1 MYPKVKK
8 TILIQYAIPKEGL
21 KALGQS
27 FNLIYPNKDCFT
39 QEEMLEHIPNCEALL
54 SIFNQPVN
62 AELIEAG
69 QKLEIISNYGV
80 GYNNIDVAAASKQ
93 GIAICNT
100 PEAVCEPTA
109 ELCLSLMLSACRR
122 VAECNHRLRTET
134 DFKWGVML
142 NLSQT
147 LRGKTL
153 GIIGMGKIGK
163 SVAQKA
169 QAFGMKVVYNNRNQ
183 LSASEEAELNIEYL
197 GFKDILKTADV
208 ISLHCPLNESTHHLI
223 SKKELKMMK
232 TSAYLINTARGPVVD
247 EQALAIALEK
257 GQIAGAALDVF
268 EDEPK
273 ITPQLLELNNVVLV
287 PHIGTA
293 CIETRIEMAGEAAQN
308 ILDHW
313 ENGKSNNQVNLMI
326 R

>member
-1 MYPKVKK
+1 MKK
-8 TILIQYAIPKEGL
+8 TILIQYAVPKEGL
-21 KALGQS
+21 KALSQS
-27 FNLIYPNKDCFT
+27 FNLIYPEKDCFT
-39 QEEMLEHIPNCEALL
+39 HEEMLKNIPNCEALL

-69 QKLEIISNYGV
+69 KKLEIISNYGV
-80 GYNNIDVAAASKQ
+80 GYNNIDVEAATKK
-93 GIAICNT
+93 GIAVCNT

-109 ELCLSLMLSACRR
+109 ELCLSLILSACRR
-122 VAECNHRLRTET
+122 VAECNHRLRKES

-142 NLSQT
+142 NLGQT

-169 QAFGMKVVYNNRNQ
+169 QAFGMKVVYNNRRQ
-183 LSASEEAELNIEYL
+183 LSANVEADLNIDYL
-197 GFKDILKTADV
+197 GFEDLLKKADFV
-208 ISLHCPLNESTHHLI
+208 SLHCPLNESTHHLI
-223 SKKELKMMK
+223 GEKELSQMK
-232 TSAYLINTARGPVVD
+232 ASAYLINTSRGPVVD
-247 EQALAIALEK
+247 EQALADAL
-257 GQIAGAALDVF
+257 GNDRIAGAALDVF

-273 ITPQLLELNNVVLV
+273 ITPQLLTLNNVVLV

-293 CIETRIEMAGEAAQN
+293 CIETRIEMAEEASQN

-313 ENGKSNNQVNLMI
+313 EKGRSKNQVN
-326 R
+326 

>member
-1 MYPKVKK
+1 MKK

-21 KALGQS
+21 KALSQS
-27 FNLIYPNKDCFT
+27 FNLIYPDKDCFT
-39 QEEMLEHIPNCEALL
+39 QKEMLKHIPKCEALL

-80 GYNNIDVAAASKQ
+80 GYNNIDVDAATNR

-109 ELCLSLMLSACRR
+109 ELCLSLMLSLTRR
-122 VAECNHRLRTET
+122 VAECNHRLRTEV

-142 NLSQT
+142 NLGQT

-169 QAFGMKVVYNNRNQ
+169 QAFGMKVVYNNRSQ
-183 LSASEEAELNIEYL
+183 LSASEEAGLNIDYL
-197 GFKDILKTADV
+197 GFEDLLKTADFV
-208 ISLHCPLNESTHHLI
+208 SLHCPLNESTHHLI
-223 SKKELKMMK
+223 SEKELKMMK

-247 EQALAIALEK
+247 EQALAEGLEK
-257 GQIAGAALDVF
+257 KLITGAALDVF
-268 EDEPK
+268 EDEPH
-273 ITPQLLELNNVVLV
+273 ITEQLMTRNDVVLV

-293 CIETRIEMAGEAAQN
+293 CIETRIEMAEEAAQN

-313 ENGKSNNQVNLMI
+313 ENGKSKNRVN
-326 R
+326 

>member
-21 KALGQS
+21 KALSQS
-27 FNLIYPNKDCFT
+27 FNLIYPDKEYFT
-39 QEEMLEHIPNCEALL
+39 QEEMLEHIPKCEALL

-80 GYNNIDVAAASKQ
+80 GYNNIDVAAANKQ
-93 GIAICNT
+93 GIAVCNT

-109 ELCLSLMLSACRR
+109 ELCLSLMLSLTRR
-122 VAECNHRLRTET
+122 VAECNHRLRTEA

-142 NLSQT
+142 NLGQT

-169 QAFGMKVVYNNRNQ
+169 QAFGMKVVYNNRRQ
-183 LSASEEAELNIEYL
+183 LSANEEANLNIDYL
-197 GFKDILKTADV
+197 GFEDLLKSADF

-223 SKKELKMMK
+223 SEKELKMMK

-247 EQALAIALEK
+247 EQALAEALNK
-257 GQIAGAALDVF
+257 NLIAGAALDVF
-268 EDEPK
+268 EDEPH
-273 ITPQLLELNNVVLV
+273 ITEQLMTRNDVVLV

-293 CIETRIEMAGEAAQN
+293 CIETRIEMAEEAAQN

-313 ENGKSNNQVNLMI
+313 ENGKSKNQVN
-326 R
+326 

>member
-1 MYPKVKK
+1 MYPNVKK
-8 TILIQYAIPKEGL
+8 NILIQYAVPKEGL
-21 KALGQS
+21 KTLSQS
-27 FNLIYPNKDCFT
+27 FNLIYPEKDCFT
-39 QEEMLEHIPNCEALL
+39 HEEMLEHIPNCEALL

-80 GYNNIDVAAASKQ
+80 GYNNIDVEAANKQ
-93 GIAICNT
+93 GIAVCNT

-122 VAECNHRLRTET
+122 VAECNHRLRTEA
-134 DFKWGVML
+134 DFKWGVMR
-142 NLSQT
+142 NLGQT

-169 QAFGMKVVYNNRNQ
+169 QAFGMKVIYNNRTQ
-183 LSASEEAELNIEYL
+183 LSANEEASLNIEYL
-197 GFKDILKTADV
+197 GFEDLLQTADF
-208 ISLHCPLNESTHHLI
+208 ISLHCPLNASTHHLI
-223 SKKELKMMK
+223 SEKELKMMK
-232 TSAYLINTARGPVVD
+232 PSAYLINTARGPVVD
-247 EQALAIALEK
+247 EQALVEVLEK
-257 GQIAGAALDVF
+257 GRIAGAALDVF
-268 EDEPK
+268 ENEPK
-273 ITPQLLELNNVVLV
+273 ITAQLLELDNVVLV

-293 CIETRIEMAGEAAQN
+293 CIETRIEMAEEASQN

-313 ENGKSNNQVNLMI
+313 ENGKSKNQVN
-326 R
+326 

>member
-1 MYPKVKK
+1 MKK

-21 KALGQS
+21 EALSQS
-27 FNLIYPNKDCFT
+27 FNLIYPDNECFT
-39 QEEMLEHIPNCEALL
+39 HEEMLDHIPNCEALL

-80 GYNNIDVAAASKQ
+80 GYNNIDVATATNQ

-122 VAECNHRLRTET
+122 VTECNHRLRTED

-142 NLSQT
+142 NLGQT

-169 QAFGMKVVYNNRNQ
+169 QAFGMKVVYNNRRQ
-183 LSASEEAELNIEYL
+183 LSPSEEANLDIEFL
-197 GFKDILKTADV
+197 DFEDLLKTADFV
-208 ISLHCPLNESTHHLI
+208 SLHCPLNESTHHLI
-223 SKKELKMMK
+223 GKKELSLMK
-232 TSAYLINTARGPVVD
+232 CSAYLINTARGPVVD
-247 EQALAIALEK
+247 ELALAEVLKKER
-257 GQIAGAALDVF
+257 IAGAALDVF

-293 CIETRIEMAGEAAQN
+293 CIETRIEMAEEASQN

-313 ENGKSNNQVNLMI
+313 EKGRSKNQVN
-326 R
+326 